1 MGQGEKR
8 LADMRRNPRD
18 GWRIEDIQV
27 ICSEFGILLKAPNS
41 GSHFKVTHPSRQE
54 ILTIPAK
61 RPVKPVYVKQFVAFV
76 DLVRRLDN
84 DN

>member
-18 GWRIEDIQV
+18 GWQIEDIRV
-27 ICSEFGILLKAPNS
+27 VCKEFEIELKAPSS
-41 GSHFKVTHPSRQE
+41 GSHYKVTHPARQE

-61 RPVKPVYVKQFVAFV
+61 RPVKPVYIKQFVAFV
-76 DLVRRLDN
+76 DQLRTSNDDN
-84 DN
+84 